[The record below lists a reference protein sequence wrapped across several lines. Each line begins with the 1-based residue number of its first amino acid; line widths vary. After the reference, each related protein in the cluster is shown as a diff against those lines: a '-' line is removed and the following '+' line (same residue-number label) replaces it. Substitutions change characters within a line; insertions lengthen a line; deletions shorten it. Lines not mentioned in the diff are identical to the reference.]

1 MHKTTVQQKRL
12 KDNMKIVFSSY
23 ARDSQFNPPVVTGI
37 CDPKKSRA

>member
-1 MHKTTVQQKRL
+1 MHKATVQQKRL

-23 ARDSQFNPPVVTGI
+23 ARDSQFNPPAVTGI